1 VNKVKASYKSYPT
14 SKVKLLDIQEKK
26 RKKRGR
32 PKKVISTEKR
42 KVGRPRKSNKVLLPT
57 LRKARKQKED
67 IITNK
72 VGTNLPFKNIL
83 TTQPPLE
90 QGKQKETT
98 SSPLPK
104 SINTLMT
111 KSGIE
116 KYFITSGD
124 KEVRMSIHHGEVKA
138 THNILGW
145 WEQIPTSFLIFM
157 VLDEDGIVKRVTI
170 KDKEDSPKNLVV
182 MDNPTTI
189 RICWQ
194 EEPTI

>member
-1 VNKVKASYKSYPT
+1 VNKVKPKYKSYPSV
-14 SKVKLLDIQEKK
+14 SKKLVNIEKK
-26 RKKRGR
+26 KSIPKKVGR
-32 PKKVISTEKR
+32 PKKSSTKYSSLKR
-42 KVGRPRKSNKVLLPT
+42 KEKKSKT
-57 LRKARKQKED
+57 RS
-67 IITNK
+67 I
-72 VGTNLPFKNIL
+72 
-83 TTQPPLE
+83 
-90 QGKQKETT
+90 T
-98 SSPLPK
+98 SSAIPKKEQQSSAVVAVDLTEQKKNQVMPLPK

-157 VLDEDGIVKRVTI
+157 ILDEDGTVKRVTI